1 MSSTRR
7 VLAIVN
13 PATGILPAW
22 RIERMLL
29 KAAADLAIELDVRY
43 TEYEDHAIELAQ
55 AAIGVYDTVV
65 AVGGD
70 GTVSEVAAGLVGVD
84 INLAIVPAGSTNMIA
99 KDLGIPLR
107 LSQAI
112 RVALSSST
120 TVDLDIA
127 FAMGA
132 AFLHMA
138 GAGYD
143 AEIMRSTP
151 RRWKR
156 KVGWLAYIGPA
167 LGALRSAPFQLDLEV
182 DGEQSSWRARMVLC
196 GLGGSIIH
204 PRFVVGRGIDRTD
217 GVADI
222 LVFNPRTFG
231 QVLTTFSWLALG
243 RPERSRWHHHFR
255 GQRIVMTADRPVPF
269 EADGSYRGEL
279 PVEINVI
286 PQGVTVVVPSLP
298 TPGELRA
305 HTHPR
310 YSVAEAEYLHAGS
323 RFPV

>member
-1 MSSTRR
+1 MSSTRK

-13 PATGILPAW
+13 PATGSTSAR
-22 RIERMLL
+22 RIERMLH
-29 KAAADLAIELDVRY
+29 KAAADFGIELDLRF
-43 TEYEDHAIELAQ
+43 TDYEDHAIELAQ
-55 AAIGVYDTVV
+55 GAVGVYDTVL

-70 GTVSEVAAGLVGVD
+70 GTVSEVAAGVVGAD
-84 INLAIVPAGSTNMIA
+84 INVGIVPAGSTNMIA

-107 LSQAI
+107 LNQAT

-120 TVDLDIA
+120 TIDLDIA

-156 KVGWLAYIGPA
+156 KIGWLAYLGPA
-167 LGALRSAPFQLDLEV
+167 LGALRSAPFRLTLDV
-182 DGEQSSWRARMVLC
+182 DGDQSTWRARMVLC

-217 GVADI
+217 GVVDVM
-222 LVFNPRTFG
+222 VFDPRSFG
-231 QVLTTFSWLALG
+231 GVITTFSWLVLG
-243 RPERSRWHHHFR
+243 RPERSRWHHHLR
-255 GQRIVMTADRPVPF
+255 GHRIVMDADRAVPF
-269 EADGSYRGEL
+269 EADGSYRGDL
-279 PVEINVI
+279 PVEIDVA
-286 PQGVTVVVPSLP
+286 PQGVTVIVPGLP
-298 TPGELRA
+298 TPGELLA

-310 YSVAEAEYLHAGS
+310 YTAAEAEFMHAA

>member
-1 MSSTRR
+1 MSSTRK

-13 PATGILPAW
+13 PATGIMPAW

-29 KAAADLAIELDVRY
+29 STAADLGIDLEVRY
-43 TEYEDHAIELAQ
+43 TDYEDHAIELAQ
-55 AAIGVYDTVV
+55 SAVGVYDTVV

-70 GTVSEVAAGLVGVD
+70 GTVSEVAAGVVGAD

-107 LSQAI
+107 LGNAT

-120 TVDLDIA
+120 TIDLDIA

-151 RRWKR
+151 SRWKR
-156 KVGWLAYIGPA
+156 KIGWLAYLGPA
-167 LGALRSAPFQLDLEV
+167 LGALRSAPFQLDLDV
-182 DGEQSSWRARMVLC
+182 DGVQTSWRARMVLF

-204 PRFVVGRGIDRTD
+204 PKFVVGRGIDRTD

-222 LVFNPRTFG
+222 LVFDPRSFSA
-231 QVLTTFSWLALG
+231 VLSTLSWLALG
-243 RPERSRWHHHFR
+243 RPERSRWHHHLR
-255 GQRIVMTADRPVPF
+255 GHRVTMSADRPVPF
-269 EADGSYRGEL
+269 EADGSYRGDL
-279 PVEINVI
+279 PVEIDI
-286 PQGVTVVVPSLP
+286 APQGVTVVVPTLP

-310 YSVAEAEYLHAGS
+310 YAVAEAEFQHTGS
-323 RFPV
+323 QFRL